1 MRLRSKS
8 AKIHCI
14 SEDDICI
21 APVWPSIPRNP
32 VFYPPTALKNA
43 HIDKVANSKAKA
55 DVEGKS
61 NRLLARLRAIIL
73 PKNATATNN
82 RRTLD
87 SYDFKQQQYSAPS
100 EDCKPAARP
109 RLIARSA
116 VREES
121 ILPDLFALADFGFAT
136 RTEKHR
142 TYTAPLNVRRRP
154 TESFVEAKHRRQHRA
169 ALTASVY
176 VSQTSSRCS
185 ALPSADRFEDLG
197 RFFGTGPQPFAPRT
211 DSTIKRAA
219 TPMPMRAIDEHDDCA
234 GSPRDSNSSDSTAI
248 LSPEASEHSPSE
260 RNDLSIRSGAT
271 QAPRISYSS
280 SQHTLRAAGCNCA
293 FDHPGY
299 VCAENFLDMM
309 TQQSLDALESCSS
322 SRRPRSQGVSDHAHF
337 PVADA
342 GLGDGFMEHAALAR
356 SYRAMYI
363 RTSCAESEL
372 VKTPFDLAKMLPDT
386 PQ

>member
-142 TYTAPLNVRRRP
+142 TYTPPLNVRRRP

-176 VSQTSSRCS
+176 VSQTSSGCS

-197 RFFGTGPQPFAPRT
+197 RFFGTDPQPFAPRT

-219 TPMPMRAIDEHDDCA
+219 TPMPMRSIDEHDDCA
-234 GSPRDSNSSDSTAI
+234 G
-248 LSPEASEHSPSE
+248 
-260 RNDLSIRSGAT
+260 
-271 QAPRISYSS
+271 
-280 SQHTLRAAGCNCA
+280 
-293 FDHPGY
+293 
-299 VCAENFLDMM
+299 
-309 TQQSLDALESCSS
+309 
-322 SRRPRSQGVSDHAHF
+322 
-337 PVADA
+337 
-342 GLGDGFMEHAALAR
+342 
-356 SYRAMYI
+356 
-363 RTSCAESEL
+363 
-372 VKTPFDLAKMLPDT
+372 
-386 PQ
+386 